1 MIATMIRINPKIK
14 RVFLQRYLVSKFCY
28 RLEEST
34 LGDLCCLFENQ
45 LWLEK
50 KCLLDHQF
58 ATKFGKSLEDLSVI
72 MKQINFQERLTNRA
86 VRRFSLRLKENLG
99 QFALPERN
107 YKDAKRLC
115 SGQFSLIGTKSPG
128 ISKRKLP
135 PKTYIG
141 KGYRDKGTVKDMA
154 KDGSPSWQEVA
165 MHRGPLYYKGRL
177 QDEEPENTDRAKP
190 ISEAIAK
197 INLSQYKA

>member
-1 MIATMIRINPKIK
+1 MMIRINPKIK

-86 VRRFSLRLKENLG
+86 FRRFSLRLKENLE

-115 SGQFSLIGTKSPG
+115 GGQFSLIGSSSPG
-128 ISKRKLP
+128 VPKKRLP

-165 MHRGPLYYKGRL
+165 MHRGPLYHNGRL
-177 QDEEPENTDRAKP
+177 QSEEPKDNSGTKSVR
-190 ISEAIAK
+190 EALA
-197 INLSQYKA
+197 NLNLLQNKA